1 MQDKIEKNQKAECTG
16 IYHLL
21 QSYKVVLPKDKIK
34 GRRSRIEPGHGAV
47 GTHIV
52 RQRQQS
58 QGKTADGKQL
68 EINTSSVKKNLD
80 INVGPVPT
88 INLDL
93 TVKHKLTR

>member
-1 MQDKIEKNQKAECTG
+1 M
-16 IYHLL
+16 L
-21 QSYKVVLPKDKIK
+21 QSYKVVLPKDKIE

-47 GTHIV
+47 GMHII

-80 INVGPVPT
+80 INVGPVST